1 MTESE
6 TALVTGATEGIGRAI
21 AFALAGAG
29 YRVGV
34 CARTGSKVTALVDE
48 LRATGAT
55 ASGRAADVADPEGV
69 AALVRQVEHDL
80 GPVDVL
86 VNNAGVARIRPIAEL
101 SLEDWD
107 TTMATNVRGIFIMT
121 QAVLAGMRT
130 RRHGAIVNIASLAG
144 RNGLAGGV
152 AYTASK
158 HAVLGFAKS
167 LLMDVRKDD
176 IRVISICPG
185 SVETALLR
193 GAPTLHGT
201 NRKILFPEDVADLV
215 LASLALPARALVSEL
230 DLRPTNP

>member
-55 ASGRAADVADPEGV
+55 ASGRAADVADPGGV

-107 TTMATNVRGIFIMT
+107 TTMATNVRGVFIMT

-176 IRVISICPG
+176 IRVITICPG

-193 GAPTLHGT
+193 NEPTMYGQ
-201 NRKILFPEDVADLV
+201 NRKILFPEDVAATV
-215 LASLALPARALVSEL
+215 LAALALPARALVSEL
-230 DLRPTNP
+230 DIRPTNP